1 MTVEMVFF
9 VLYCKRKIK
18 VDINFFYDNF
28 VEQKKNTLTNKVA
41 VSHYI

>member
-18 VDINFFYDNF
+18 VVIKFFY
-28 VEQKKNTLTNKVA
+28 VILREQNKNTQTNKVA
-41 VSHYI
+41 VPFYI

>member
-18 VDINFFYDNF
+18 VDIKFFYDSLR
-28 VEQKKNTLTNKVA
+28 EQNRNTLTNKVA
-41 VSHYI
+41 VPDYI

>member
-18 VDINFFYDNF
+18 VDINFLY
-28 VEQKKNTLTNKVA
+28 VRLKEQKKNTFTNKVA
-41 VSHYI
+41 VPHYI

>member
-18 VDINFFYDNF
+18 VDIKFFYVTF
-28 VEQKKNTLTNKVA
+28 GEQSKNILTNKVA
-41 VSHYI
+41 VTHYI